1 MLTIDEFNNITLTR
15 GDYFETTVLLTR
27 GGTTYT
33 PVEGD
38 EVRFAMSK
46 KYVGETG
53 YTLIREK
60 VIPIETLVL
69 TLSSEETKVAN
80 GIYNYDVQVTHVND
94 KPDTVISATFTI
106 TGECE

>member
-1 MLTIDEFNNITLTR
+1 MLKIDDFNNITLTR
-15 GDYFETTVLLTR
+15 GDYFATTVVLTS
-27 GGTTYT
+27 GDQAYV

-38 EVRFAMSK
+38 EIRFAMSR
-46 KYVGETG
+46 KYVGEIG
-53 YTLIREK
+53 YALIREK
-60 VIPIETLVL
+60 TIPTDTLLL
-69 TLSSEETKVAN
+69 TLSSEETKVPN